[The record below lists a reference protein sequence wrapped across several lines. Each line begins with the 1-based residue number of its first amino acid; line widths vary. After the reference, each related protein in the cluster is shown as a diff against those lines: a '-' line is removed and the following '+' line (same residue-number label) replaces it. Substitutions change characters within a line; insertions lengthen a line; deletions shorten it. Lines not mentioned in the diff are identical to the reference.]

1 MPNKYRF
8 VDSLQRIAPYI
19 GMLFFAVFPRLLIS
33 PLLLRI
39 CASFSISYDLGTTFF
54 LFASIGFSSGLL
66 LSGYI
71 AHRIN
76 HQNTITVGAVTTGIA
91 LVCAALVSK
100 VWLFQGCMLVM
111 GFANG
116 LYHGSGISRVTEIVP
131 LTHRTR
137 ALSFHETGS
146 MVAFVLAP
154 IISAAAAPYVSWRGL
169 LSITGAVTIL
179 AALLFRRKRDTEGGY
194 GTAPKLANIRRFSRI
209 PAYWIILSLMIITHA
224 LLLGVFAVLPTF
236 LELKHGLSESFLNSL
251 IGISKTVGLGMV
263 FIAGMLADRYGTRR
277 VMSFILI
284 FTGVFTVVL
293 GTAGGNLLILAVL
306 LQPMLSQT
314 FFPAAIATM
323 SSIVPDDVRN
333 LALSLAIPITT
344 FMGGGVTPA
353 ILGAMQEIDAGFI
366 GLGIAAILAPL
377 ILFALPK
384 ATTRPER

>member
-1 MPNKYRF
+1 MPNRYRF
-8 VDSLQRIAPYI
+8 ADSLWRIAPYI

-71 AHRIN
+71 AHLIN
-76 HQNTITVGAVTTGIA
+76 HQNTITVGAIMTGIA
-91 LVCAALVSK
+91 LTCAALVSR
-100 VWLFQGCMLVM
+100 VWLFQACMLVM

-116 LYHGSGISRVTEIVP
+116 LYHGSGITRVTEIVP
-131 LTHRTR
+131 QSHRTR
-137 ALSFHETGS
+137 ALSLHETGS

-154 IISAAAAPYVSWRGL
+154 LVSAAIAPLVSWRGIL
-169 LSITGAVTIL
+169 AITGSLTIL
-179 AALLFRRKRDTEGGY
+179 VALLFRRRHDATSGF
-194 GTAPKLANIRRFSRI
+194 GTAPKLSNIRRFSRI
-209 PAYWIILSLMIITHA
+209 PAYWIILGLMIITHA

-236 LELKHGLSESFLNSL
+236 LELKHGLSESLLNSL

-293 GTAGGNLLILAVL
+293 GTADGNLLILAVL

-323 SSIVPDDVRN
+323 SSIVPEEVRN
-333 LALSLAIPITT
+333 LALSVAIPITT
-344 FMGGGVTPA
+344 LMGGGVTPA
-353 ILGAMQEIDAGFI
+353 ILGALNKIDTGFI
-366 GLGIAAILAPL
+366 YLGIIAIIAPL
-377 ILFALPK
+377 ILLRFPK
-384 ATTRPER
+384 ATAKPER